1 MTRETVRPIFALA
14 PVWAAWLLAGCP
26 SVVKQ
31 DSKTGTDGKA
41 DGAEKIELSE
51 EGEGS
56 DSDNVT
62 YPGGDRVDWKS
73 FEVPGEGDVE
83 VSLKWTSPRPN
94 LDLSMNILDD
104 TFNIVK
110 RVAPEPASGKTRKSA
125 EFPVSEKGT
134 YYVQVYASERGDAG
148 DYTLDVTWTKKRPIV
163 VEGPPLPNPPR
174 LPAIPAAIAEKGG
187 GGGGDP
193 TKPKGSVENPCKVG
207 ENCPPGAAYVNPA
220 CPDAPPAPIGTPCP
234 PGPAV
239 NPMCPE
245 AGPLPVGA
253 PCPPKVI
260 PPRAGR
266 ITEVSMSGQEI
277 VVTIDKGS
285 NQGIGKG
292 WSGVVFA
299 GKSGNKIVPN
309 SDFQI
314 FKVTEDESYG
324 KIRKLSRDDLGDNNR
339 VELRA
344 PPPAP

>member
-14 PVWAAWLLAGCP
+14 AAWLLAGCP

-41 DGAEKIELSE
+41 DGAEKIELSD

-62 YPGGDRVDWKS
+62 YPGGDRVNWKM
-73 FEVPGEGDVE
+73 FDVPGDGDVE
-83 VSLKWTSPRPN
+83 ISLKWTSPRPN

-110 RVAPEPASGKTRKSA
+110 RVAPEDGSGKTRKSA
-125 EFPVSEKGT
+125 EFPAEKGT
-134 YYVQVYASERGDAG
+134 YYVQVYASGRGDAG

-174 LPAIPAAIAEKGG
+174 LPAIPGAVATAGG
-187 GGGGDP
+187 GGGAPG
-193 TKPKGSVENPCKVG
+193 TGPKGSATNPCKVG

-234 PGPAV
+234 PPPAL

-245 AGPLPVGA
+245 AGLLAPGA

-285 NQGIGKG
+285 NQGIGKD
-292 WSGVVFA
+292 WTGVVFV
-299 GKSGNKIVPN
+299 GKSGTKVLPN
-309 SDFQI
+309 SDFKI

-324 KIRKLSRDDLGDNNR
+324 KIRKLSRDDLGDNAR

-344 PPPAP
+344 PPAAP